1 MSPVEPPKGWTRRSV
16 LALVQALIATPLLGR
31 DAAAQPMPRPAGLVY
46 DWRVFEPEVFKP
58 GVFE

>member
-16 LALVQALIATPLLGR
+16 LALVQALLATPLLGR
-31 DAAAQPMPRPAGLVY
+31 GAAAQPMPRPVGLSY